1 MADCLTD
8 LEISNTYLG
17 LIKTRDTC
25 PLAATGKIELSDGA
39 GNTSSLSIGQVNQGA
54 TICGTAVVTGNIT
67 QSDSTCTS
75 SLGVVNV
82 NKTITVTD
90 ATCLKGSVDIDGV
103 LNTNNNNCLGGVS
116 NCTEIL
122 GQLAVGGACGA
133 QTKITSRPSETNQA
147 GMMIESSNISPF
159 IRFNETAN
167 NKMFSVGLDVGDGS
181 NFKIATGS
189 SVNNSNNFVIT
200 AAGRVNINTTNGTNT
215 LNVGGTGRFTCDL
228 TSDGDISLMTGGL
241 KACNGLGSA
250 GYLLE
255 STGSQIE
262 WVAKG
267 GGALCL
273 GNVCGTGTGTKVPM
287 WSDESTLVDSSIS
300 DDGSDVTTSN
310 NVIVEGNTT
319 VDGYIKVN
327 NQLKDSCNLGG
338 TAGQLL
344 KSTGSGIEWF
354 TSDGT
359 SCTGNIA
366 GTNGTVNT
374 LTKFIGSTSIGDS
387 VIKEA
392 SGNIGIGTNPSA
404 SYKLSVNGSVK
415 ATGFTG
421 NLTGNITGPTTVG
434 GSMTASGQ
442 VQGTSFKTT
451 GSANV
456 GGLTS
461 AGLVTGGGICSTA
474 GIFATG
480 DIVAFSSSDERLK
493 DNLTCITDS
502 NNIINN
508 LTGYSF
514 DWNDKSEREGPGI
527 GVLAQDVQ
535 KVLPNAVCERENGYL
550 AVDYIQLIP
559 VMIEELKRLNKIVS
573 KLES

>member
-25 PLAATGKIELSDGA
+25 PLAAAGKIELSDGA

-54 TICGTAVVTGNIT
+54 TICGTAIVTGNIT

-75 SLGVVNV
+75 SLGIVNV
-82 NKTITVTD
+82 NKEITVTE
-90 ATCLKGSVDIDGV
+90 ATCLKGSVDIDGI

-147 GMMIESSNISPF
+147 GMMIQSSNISPF

-167 NKMFSVGLDVGDGS
+167 NKMFSVGLDAGDGS
-181 NFKIATGS
+181 NFKISTGQ

-200 AAGRVNINTTNGTNT
+200 AAGRVNINTTNGTDNLT
-215 LNVGGTGRFTCDL
+215 VGGTGRFTSNL

-273 GNVCGTGTGTKVPM
+273 GNVCGTGTGTKVPK
-287 WSDESTLVDSSIS
+287 WSDASTLIDSSIS
-300 DDGSDVTTSN
+300 DDGSNVTTSN
-310 NVIVEGNTT
+310 NLIVEGNTT
-319 VDGYIKVN
+319 VDGYVKFN
-327 NQLKDSCNLGG
+327 TALRDGSNSSG
-338 TAGQLL
+338 TTGQILE
-344 KSTGSGIEWF
+344 STGTGIQWK
-354 TSDGT
+354 TSTGT

-366 GTNGTVNT
+366 GCGSVNI
-374 LTKFIGSTSIGDS
+374 LSKFTGPDSIGNS
-387 VIKEA
+387 VIEE
-392 SGNIGIGTNPSA
+392 SNSNIGIGRAPVA
-404 SYKLSVNGSVK
+404 SYKLAVNGSVN

-421 NLTGNITGPTTVG
+421 NLTGNITSSTSVG
-434 GSMTASGQ
+434 GNMTATGQ
-442 VQGTSFKTT
+442 VGGASLSITGTASV
-451 GSANV
+451 GSLNSGSISSGSIAAC
-456 GGLTS
+456 GSITATS
-461 AGLVTGGGICSTA
+461 
-474 GIFATG
+474 
-480 DIVAFSSSDERLK
+480 DIIAFSSSDERLK
-493 DNLTCITDS
+493 ENLTCITNS

-514 DWNDKSEREGPGI
+514 DWNNKSEREGPGI